1 MDSYTSPP
9 PSSLII
15 LFKRIG
21 VVDECRH
28 TYSIISPLTSS
39 RTKKKDTSAAE
50 DNQECWFVLKKRGLI
65 GVNGLRQCENKDGSG
80 DPSFPVIKDQNQF
93 SVSHARYSKNPI
105 ARWHICQGSINSIAF
120 SSDGAYIAI
129 VGSDGA
135 YIAINRS
142 LKLEI
147 WSLKYSKEDSLKESE
162 RLEKEIVDVQD
173 LKETKILLENRLFQ
187 EHQEHSRT
195 LKNNEEQSYCIQR
208 EFSDRYKIN
217 DK

>member
-28 TYSIISPLTSS
+28 MSIFNHISPDLFPNQEKGHECCRRQPRMLVCGEKARLITKWCEIQGQTKQQSVTSNLTSKS
-39 RTKKKDTSAAE
+39 RYACKVTLAHLKDKPAHALSSSSSSIGISSGVKSTAAKLLGGG
-50 DNQECWFVLKKRGLI
+50 NGSRALSFVG
-65 GVNGLRQCENKDGSG
+65 DGSG

-135 YIAINRS
+135 YIAINS
-142 LKLEI
+142 
-147 WSLKYSKEDSLKESE
+147 
-162 RLEKEIVDVQD
+162 
-173 LKETKILLENRLFQ
+173 T
-187 EHQEHSRT
+187 
-195 LKNNEEQSYCIQR
+195 
-208 EFSDRYKIN
+208 
-217 DK
+217 